1 VTVALGAQKYKY
13 TYLHLLNRL
22 VTIIWHKC
30 ECYNG
35 VAYVSVLWYRCP
47 FVLYFTFL
55 LWAELEHTE
64 EREYAA
70 ERNLAAFGET
80 QTAGGTAECVEL
92 QDLEK
97 PSGEFSRLMAEDD
110 ASEPAKPNYC
120 RQVKALMR
128 IRFLSERRMP
138 FLWLMRI
145 IVPVALVLIAALLWA
160 APDGLTNFSRFELKA
175 GYYVGNNHSAVNPGL
190 ALVSSSAAGS
200 CIINII
206 ANWSCN
212 TTVTGSCWI
221 CY

>member
-1 VTVALGAQKYKY
+1 
-13 TYLHLLNRL
+13 
-22 VTIIWHKC
+22 
-30 ECYNG
+30 
-35 VAYVSVLWYRCP
+35 
-47 FVLYFTFL
+47 
-55 LWAELEHTE
+55 
-64 EREYAA
+64 
-70 ERNLAAFGET
+70 
-80 QTAGGTAECVEL
+80 
-92 QDLEK
+92 
-97 PSGEFSRLMAEDD
+97 MAEDD

-206 ANWSCN
+206 AN
-212 TTVTGSCWI
+212 
-221 CY
+221 